1 MHPCKSS
8 LRLAFL
14 FLACSASAIDD
25 NANGLSDVWE
35 QQFNASA
42 LELLQDTDYD
52 GFNNLEECI
61 AGTDPFNAQDLP
73 SLRPDFVQDAAG
85 EMQIS
90 FQTVG
95 GKHYSVN
102 HSTELS
108 QFAPINKGWIGD
120 GAVRELTIRKDG
132 RGESV
137 SPIRADFWANLPG
150 TDMDALDALSN
161 YPHAPDGSV
170 HTYYPEAPR
179 FAASHYGARIHF
191 WITPPE
197 DGSYTFYL
205 SAGGPAELYW
215 IDDSANKIAEILPLQ
230 QGLQPGEWDS
240 YGTQRAE
247 PLVLNS
253 GEHYPLELHYV
264 STTARQHAEIA
275 WSGPGLDGIQNSP
288 ELTSRGSRCTPK
300 RNHSTSSSSTITIA
314 PAKPDY
320 CGPTTRLW
328 SAHQAE

>member
-1 MHPCKSS
+1 MSS
-8 LRLAFL
+8 IPQEWTQRRRESVLFALRPVCMIEYLCIL
-14 FLACSASAIDD
+14 QIIPTTNVLACSASAIDD

-35 QQFNASA
+35 QQFHASA
-42 LELLQDTDYD
+42 LELLQDDYD

-73 SLRPDFVQDAAG
+73 SLRPDFIQDAAG

-179 FAASHYGARIHF
+179 FAASHYGARIHS
-191 WITPPE
+191 
-197 DGSYTFYL
+197 GSRLPRTRLCLHL

-215 IDDSANKIAEILPLQ
+215 IDDSANKIAEILPL
-230 QGLQPGEWDS
+230 GKDCDPAS
-240 YGTQRAE
+240 GTLRDPTRGASGAQLRALPARIAMYRPQRGNM
-247 PLVLNS
+247 L
-253 GEHYPLELHYV
+253 
-264 STTARQHAEIA
+264 
-275 WSGPGLDGIQNSP
+275 
-288 ELTSRGSRCTPK
+288 K
-300 RNHSTSSSSTITIA
+300 
-314 PAKPDY
+314 
-320 CGPTTRLW
+320 
-328 SAHQAE
+328 